1 MCAEKLAEA
10 PAHRRHITCWVD
22 SEPHSECQCKAQAV
36 VGMGHY
42 GAWREGHSNSHTY
55 DPVPQLA
62 ILTESSVLVTKLSPL
77 SFKSI
82 LYTPLRGFRND
93 IFPLSTGSP

>member
-10 PAHRRHITCWVD
+10 PAHRRHVTCWVE

-36 VGMGHY
+36 VAVGHH
-42 GAWREGHSNSHTY
+42 GAWREGPSNSHTS
-55 DPVPQLA
+55 DSVSQLA
-62 ILTESSVLVTKLSPL
+62 VLTESSVLVTKLSPL

-82 LYTPLRGFRND
+82 LYTPLGGSRND
-93 IFPLSTGSP
+93 IFPLSTGSL